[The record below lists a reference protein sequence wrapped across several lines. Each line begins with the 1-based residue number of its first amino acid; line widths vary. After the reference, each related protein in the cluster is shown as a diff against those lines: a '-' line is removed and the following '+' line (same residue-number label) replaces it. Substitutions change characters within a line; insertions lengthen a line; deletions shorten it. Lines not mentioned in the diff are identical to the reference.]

1 MPRHMSCNVFLR
13 IRSVSLSFK
22 GMLVLGCLML
32 IAVLTNAQSAARLKG
47 LVQDE
52 NGRAIT
58 GAIVVAKNDKL
69 HFSQGMQTDTSGTFY
84 FNNLPNNGF
93 ISITVSYTGYIP
105 QLFDNYSLS
114 KDGLTTM
121 YVKLVKDTFNLGEV
135 VVVGYGTQRKK
146 DITGSIAVVSS
157 KAMENRPNV
166 QFGDAL
172 EGKAAGV
179 QIIKS
184 SGSPQ
189 SGFSIRIR
197 GTSSIT
203 SGSEPLY
210 LVDGVPTQ
218 SISEINP
225 SDIESFSI
233 LKDASA
239 AAIYGASGAN
249 GVVLI
254 TTKRG
259 NNGKTIVSFDS
270 YYGISNVRKKIPVLN
285 STQYAQLI
293 HDMGE
298 SIDLGVFDANT
309 NWQDEL
315 FRTGTSQ
322 NLNLSVRGGNAKST
336 FYLSGGIVRQ
346 NGVVINNTMNR
357 ANFKANLDHKINNIF
372 KIGTS
377 LSYNRWY
384 DVDVSEGA
392 NGGANSVLLNTLTG
406 APVIKVYNPTGTK
419 FTVDPFYQDLDNP
432 VGLAKGNDH
441 YYVKNRFLGNAY
453 VEANITADLKAR
465 TMLGYE
471 NFAGKYQSFV
481 DPYKT
486 TEGRSKKGMANYS
499 SDANEYWMSEN
510 TLTYQKLFGKHN
522 FGAMAGFIA
531 SKTVANVASI
541 STRNFA
547 NGNITTVNGGSIIDG
562 ATQSITQIATSS
574 VISRLTY
581 SYDDKYYFTGN
592 FRADGSSVF
601 GPQSRWGY
609 FPAFSVAWRISNE
622 AFFKDR
628 VPAINDLKF
637 RFSWGDVG
645 NSQIAAYS
653 YLGMIAANG
662 SYVFGNK
669 VTAGYTPTTLG
680 NDDLHWETTRQT
692 DIGFDMSL
700 FHSRLILTADY
711 YNKKTIDL
719 LLQSPIPGSSGYTTV
734 LKNVG
739 SLQNRGFEFTASS
752 KNIEAP
758 NLTWSTDFNIS
769 LNRNKVLNVN
779 DGIIYDGAINSKG
792 NSIIVKAGLP
802 LGSFFGYVAQGVDP
816 KTGNMI
822 YKIANADEGLQTSD
836 MAVIGNAN
844 PKYSFGITNDF
855 KYKNWNFSFFVQSV
869 QGNQILNATR
879 IYSEGMWELRNQSAA
894 VLNRWKKEGDITN
907 VPRPDY
913 NNTDAPYSNYN
924 SQISSR
930 FVEDGSYIRLKSLT
944 LGYTFKLKSANLKLY
959 CTGENLFTITRYSG
973 YDPEVSAFGHNSN
986 TAIGVDFGSYPQT
999 RSIIFGLNATF

>member
-1 MPRHMSCNVFLR
+1 MSCNVLQR
-13 IRSVSLSFK
+13 IRSVSLCF
-22 GMLVLGCLML
+22 LLL
-32 IAVLTNAQSAARLKG
+32 IPAIANGQGNSRLKG
-47 LVQDE
+47 LVQDDK
-52 NGRAIT
+52 GHAIS
-58 GAIVVAKNDKL
+58 GAIVIAKNEKL
-69 HFSQGMQTDTSGTFY
+69 HFSQGAETDTAGTFY
-84 FNNLPNNGF
+84 FGNLPNNGS
-93 ISITVSYTGYIP
+93 ISITVSFTGYIP
-105 QLFDNYSLS
+105 QSFDNYSLS

-121 YVKLVKDTFNLGEV
+121 YIKLAKDTFNLGEV

-157 KAMENRPNV
+157 HALENRPNV

-179 QIIKS
+179 QVLKS
-184 SGSPQ
+184 SGAPE

-218 SISEINP
+218 SIAEINP
-225 SDIESFSI
+225 ADIESFSI

-239 AAIYGASGAN
+239 SAIYGASGAN

-259 NNGKTIVSFDS
+259 RNGKTIVSFDS
-270 YYGISNVRKKIPVLN
+270 YYGVTNVRKKIPVLN
-285 STQYAQLI
+285 STQYAGLI

-298 SIDLGVFDANT
+298 SIDTSVYNANT
-309 NWQDEL
+309 NWQDQL

-322 NLNLSVRGGNAKST
+322 NVNLSVRGGTAKT
-336 FYLSGGIVRQ
+336 AFYLSGGLVRQ
-346 NGVVINNTMNR
+346 NGIVITNTMNR
-357 ANFKANLDHKINNIF
+357 ASFKTNLDHTINHIF
-372 KIGTS
+372 KVGTS
-377 LSYNRWY
+377 VSYNRWY
-384 DVDVSEGA
+384 DVSVSEGA

-406 APVIKVYNPTGTK
+406 SPAINIYNSTGTK

-432 VGLAKGNDH
+432 VGLARGNNH
-441 YYVKNRFLGNAY
+441 YYIKNRFLGNGY
-453 VEANITADLKAR
+453 VEANITPDLKAR
-465 TMLGYE
+465 AMLGYE
-471 NFAGKYQSFV
+471 NYTGKYQSFV

-486 TEGRSKKGMANYS
+486 TEGRSKKGIGNYS
-499 SDANEYWMSEN
+499 SDASEYWMSEN
-510 TLTYQKLFGKHN
+510 TLTYRKILGKHSI
-522 FGAMAGFIA
+522 GAMAGFIA
-531 SKTVANVASI
+531 SKTVADGASI

-547 NGNITTVNGGSIIDG
+547 NGNITTVNGGSIIDA
-562 ATQSITQIATSS
+562 ATQSVTKISTTS

-581 SYDDKYYFTGN
+581 SYDERYYFTGN

-601 GPQSRWGY
+601 GPASRWGY

-622 AFFKDR
+622 AFFR
-628 VPAINDLKF
+628 ELTPVVNDLKF

-645 NSQIAAYS
+645 NSQIAAYA
-653 YLGMIAANG
+653 YLGTIAASG
-662 SYVFGNK
+662 SYVFGNQ
-669 VTAGYTPTTLG
+669 VNAGYTPTTLG
-680 NDDLHWETTRQT
+680 NDNLHWETTRQT

-700 FHSRLILTADY
+700 FNSRLVLTADY

-719 LLQSPIPGSSGYTTV
+719 LLEAPIPGSSGYTTV

-739 SLQNRGFEFTASS
+739 SLQNRGFEFTAGS
-752 KNIEAP
+752 KNIESEGF
-758 NLTWSTDFNIS
+758 TWSTDFNIS

-802 LGSFFGYVAQGVDP
+802 LGSFYGYVAQGVDP
-816 KTGNMI
+816 ATGNMM
-822 YKIANADEGLQTSD
+822 YKMANTAAGLQTSD

-844 PKYSFGITNDF
+844 PDYSFGITNDF
-855 KYKNWNFSFFVQSV
+855 RYKNWNFSFFIQSV

-879 IYSEGMWELRNQSAA
+879 IYSEGMWELRNQTAA
-894 VLNRWKKEGDITN
+894 VLKRWRKAGDVTD
-907 VPRPDY
+907 VPKPDY
-913 NNTDAPYSNYN
+913 NNADAPYGNYN

-930 FVEDGSYIRLKSLT
+930 FVENGSYIRLKSLT
-944 LGYTFKLKSANLKLY
+944 LGYNLKMKSTNLKLY
-959 CTGENLFTITRYSG
+959 CTAENLWTITKYSG

-999 RSIIFGLNATF
+999 RGFILGLNASF